1 MKYHQDNTSV
11 HFDVQD
17 ESKQW
22 FSESESNPCH
32 SFVLV
37 NNQNIKKGG
46 NMKENHNSTDS
57 SSSMFLTGTIL
68 LANLDYSGLADYAV
82 KALVGGVIWMTF
94 RIAGDYISERF
105 KKK

>member
-1 MKYHQDNTSV
+1 MEAK
-11 HFDVQD
+11 
-17 ESKQW
+17 
-22 FSESESNPCH
+22 H
-32 SFVLV
+32 S
-37 NNQNIKKGG
+37 
-46 NMKENHNSTDS
+46 STDS
-57 SSSMFLTGTIL
+57 SSNMFLTGTIL